1 MRSLSDSLTA
11 SNPLSI
17 FEPIEAGQLIAR
29 LAQGEHE
36 LELAQRLRFRIF
48 CDELGAKAN
57 AEVMAQKR
65 DFDEFDAVCDHMLVI
80 DREKQGDDA
89 VVGTYRLLTGKN
101 SKKIG
106 RFYSQSEFDITPL
119 LEFDGEIME
128 LGRSCVNEE
137 YRSRATMQL
146 LWRGIGAYVSAH
158 DVKILFGC
166 ASLYGVDIE
175 AHRAALAYLYH
186 YHLAPPALR
195 VRALSDQYV
204 EMNTMPKES
213 FDAKKILMTLPP
225 LVKGYLRLGSFVG
238 EGAVVD
244 YAYNTTDVGIVVN
257 TDLITDKYA
266 QRYQPDAE

>member
-1 MRSLSDSLTA
+1 MISLSEFETSADF
-11 SNPLSI
+11 PRI
-17 FEPIEAGQLIAR
+17 FEPIEAGQLIVR
-29 LAQGEHE
+29 LAEGSRE

-48 CDELGAKAN
+48 CHELGAKAN
-57 AEVMAQKR
+57 PQVIAQQR

-80 DREKQGDDA
+80 DRERSGDEA
-89 VVGTYRLLTGKN
+89 VVGTYRMLTGKH

-106 RFYSQSEFDITPL
+106 RFYSQSEFDITSL

-146 LWRGIGAYVSAH
+146 LWRGIGAYVSAY

-166 ASLYGVDIE
+166 ASLYGIDTQ
-175 AHRAALAYLYH
+175 AHQEALAYLYH

-195 VRALSDQYV
+195 VRALSERYV
-204 EMNTMPKES
+204 AMDRLSKDS

-225 LVKGYLRLGSFVG
+225 LVKGYLRLGAFVG
-238 EGAVVD
+238 DGAVVD
-244 YAYNTTDVGIVVN
+244 YDFNTTDVGIVVN
-257 TDLITDKYA
+257 TDMITDKYA
-266 QRYQPDAE
+266 QRYNPDAE

>member
-1 MRSLSDSLTA
+1 MRSLSDSPTA
-11 SNPLSI
+11 SNPLSM

-29 LAQGEHE
+29 LARGERE

-119 LEFDGEIME
+119 LEFNG
-128 LGRSCVNEE
+128 
-137 YRSRATMQL
+137 
-146 LWRGIGAYVSAH
+146 
-158 DVKILFGC
+158 
-166 ASLYGVDIE
+166 
-175 AHRAALAYLYH
+175 
-186 YHLAPPALR
+186 
-195 VRALSDQYV
+195 
-204 EMNTMPKES
+204 
-213 FDAKKILMTLPP
+213 
-225 LVKGYLRLGSFVG
+225 
-238 EGAVVD
+238 
-244 YAYNTTDVGIVVN
+244 
-257 TDLITDKYA
+257 
-266 QRYQPDAE
+266 